1 MSEDEETRD
10 CLCEKIRIQSQRSY
24 KNNADNLWA
33 AQVAWAV
40 GTSPLGTKTAV
51 FSPCSSS
58 FPARDRWWLPRVCRS
73 FPARGGRS
81 AVLGGCDG
89 VRETGSWLLEDLVR
103 EGRRNR
109 RANWQ
114 VYPEPSFFSRNGS
127 EFRRRIFFFD
137 TIRAWSM

>member
-1 MSEDEETRD
+1 M
-10 CLCEKIRIQSQRSY
+10 
-24 KNNADNLWA
+24 
-33 AQVAWAV
+33 
-40 GTSPLGTKTAV
+40 
-51 FSPCSSS
+51 
-58 FPARDRWWLPRVCRS
+58 
-73 FPARGGRS
+73 
-81 AVLGGCDG
+81 LGGCDG

-103 EGRRNR
+103 EGRGNR